1 MKLMHEFKEFINKGN
16 VIDLAVAL
24 VMGSA
29 FNKIIDSLVKGVILP
44 VAFAFLPKGSWENW
58 TIWRIKVGA
67 VLDASLQFV
76 LIAFVIF
83 IVLKKFFNYKHKE
96 AAVAPT
102 PEDVLLL
109 REIRDSLRSGQ
120 SFGPGRPPG

>member
-1 MKLMHEFKEFINKGN
+1 MKLVKEFKEFINKGN

-24 VMGSA
+24 VMGTA
-29 FNKIIDSLVKGVILP
+29 FNKIVDALVKGVILP
-44 VAFAFLPKGSWENW
+44 LAFIFLPKGDWEHW
-58 TIWRIKVGA
+58 QIGRVKIGA

-96 AAVAPT
+96 AVVAPT

-109 REIRDSLRSGQ
+109 REIRDALRSGQ
-120 SFGPGRPPG
+120 ARPPV